1 MALKAEFSVQAAY
14 PFDRRGPLLW
24 IWSHVWRYKWL
35 FLFCMGGFAIGY
47 FTFSYA
53 RVLIGQAAE
62 AIINPAGGVSL
73 VNISLSIFLI
83 LVFQAG
89 IELASS
95 LSIQTVA
102 QRLER
107 DGRQEVYEALLGK
120 SQTWHDRQRVGDI
133 MARTTDD
140 MQTLN
145 GMINPGILFMLD
157 MGLGLTVPIFL
168 IATIEVE
175 LLALIAIFIPIY
187 ILTVRRYAR
196 TLNPVV
202 NAQRGAFG
210 ALNASLEETIS
221 GIEVVKAS
229 AQETFERAKFRRNAK
244 AFRDFYAQQGRI
256 EARYLPML
264 FYAILTGGV
273 FLHCMLLYAVGR
285 VNIADIIGVMG
296 LVNVMSFPVFVSI
309 WAFSLLQLGVASA
322 RRILDII
329 NAETALDENASGY
342 SAPIKGAIAFEDVT
356 FTFEDGI
363 PILQNISFNVEPG
376 QTVAIVGQTGSGK
389 SALTQLINR
398 TYDATAGRVLIDG
411 VDVREWSLDAL
422 RSQIS
427 KIEQD
432 IFLFSRSDR
441 REHRLRPAGTPRR
454 RRSSAPPTK
463 PRPTTSSWPSKDGYD
478 TVVGERGVTLSGG
491 QRQRIALA
499 RAFLTDPRIL
509 ILDDSTSAIDS
520 ATEDQIQRAI
530 ERASRG
536 RTTLLITHRLSQIRW
551 ADHILVLDQGELVA
565 QRHRTKSCCARR
577 RSIAASSP
585 ATKRR
590 CRSIG
595 RRRRNGRLQDTDG
608 LHHQPSTDGLTPRC
622 LRP

>member
-389 SALTQLINR
+389 STLTDLINR
-398 TYDATAGRVLIDG
+398 TYDVTGGRILIDG
-411 VDVREWSLDAL
+411 VDVREWNLAPL

-427 KIEQD
+427 RIEQD
-432 IFLFSRSDR
+432 VFLFSRSIS
-441 REHRLRPAGTPRR
+441 ENIAFGAPGTPQEEIERAGR
-454 RRSSAPPTK
+454 EAQAHDFIMSFNE
-463 PRPTTSSWPSKDGYD
+463 GYK
-478 TVVGERGVTLSGG
+478 TVIGERGVTLSGG
-491 QRQRIALA
+491 QRQRLALA
-499 RAFLTDPRIL
+499 RAFLSEPRIL

-520 ATEDQIQRAI
+520 ATEDEIQKAINRAQQ
-530 ERASRG
+530 G

-551 ADHILVLDQGELVA
+551 ADHILVLDQGKLLASGTHEELLRTSAIYRRIFARYDAPLPPLEPVA
-565 QRHRTKSCCARR
+565 ET
-577 RSIAASSP
+577 AA
-585 ATKRR
+585 A
-590 CRSIG
+590 
-595 RRRRNGRLQDTDG
+595 D
-608 LHHQPSTDGLTPRC
+608 
-622 LRP
+622 